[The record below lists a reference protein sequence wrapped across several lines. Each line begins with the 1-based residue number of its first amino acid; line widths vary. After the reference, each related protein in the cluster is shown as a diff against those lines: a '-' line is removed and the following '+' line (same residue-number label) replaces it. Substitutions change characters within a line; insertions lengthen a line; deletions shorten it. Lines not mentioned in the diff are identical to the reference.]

1 MFGNIPN
8 EMRTFDQWI
17 VWRYED
23 RDADKPTKVPYSAK
37 NNRHASVTD
46 PQTWGTYDEAVA
58 AMDTNWYAGIGF
70 VLTDA
75 DPYTFIDL
83 DDTKGDQTCLDR
95 QLRVFDEFN
104 SYAELSPSGA
114 GLHIIVKGKVP
125 SGRRRSFIE
134 VYSSQ
139 RYMTMT
145 GNVYR
150 NAPINEHNEL
160 LQVLHKQMS
169 EGKGAATFYAGLEQA
184 KLSDEAVLE
193 VAGRAANSDKFN
205 DLYFDGNWQ
214 KYYPSQSEADFA
226 LVDILAFYSENR
238 FQVQNL
244 FLKSKLAEREK
255 SRAQYR
261 INYMLNRCF
270 DRMLAPVDIDGLRN
284 MMNEAIEAKQGR
296 SEASSSVVAGD
307 VPTPAVAAPSGPFAI
322 DSSETYSKSTPELQ
336 PRSSVYSVPPGLV
349 GDIAQFIYAQAP
361 RPVAEIAL
369 AGAIG
374 FISGIIGRSY
384 NVSGTGLNQYVLLLA
399 PTGTGKEAIARG
411 IDKLMVEVQRSVPA
425 ATDFVGP
432 AEISSPQA
440 LTKHLSRTSPSF
452 VSLVGEF
459 GMYFKALCAE
469 HAPPHLVGLRRAM
482 LDLFNKSGEGSVLR
496 QTIYSDKE
504 KNTNSLLAPAFSM
517 IGESVPE
524 TFYNILNEDMI
535 SSGLLPRFSMIEYNG
550 ERPPLNE
557 GHMLARPSFQLIQQL
572 GELCAFSLQL
582 NSQSKAVQVALAPDA
597 KALFDS
603 FNVHCDSNIN
613 SAEREIRRHLWNRAH
628 IKALKLAAVIAV
640 GCDPYHPTINSEH
653 ASWAINLV
661 VADVR
666 NLLSKFDAG
675 EIGIDGDETKQ
686 LQTIINTVRSYITEP
701 FSEVSKYVPNMGNLH
716 SERIIPYAYMQRK
729 LAQVAIFR
737 KDKMGSSYAIKRAL
751 KTLVE
756 RGDICEVS
764 RSTMSQQYK
773 TNALAY
779 MIAVPRVF
787 GI

>member
-8 EMRTFDQWI
+8 EMRAFNQWV

-23 RDADKPTKVPYSAK
+23 RDASKPTKVPYSPA
-37 NNRHASVTD
+37 NNRMASVTD
-46 PQTWGTYDEAVA
+46 PSTWGSYDDAVA
-58 AMDTNWYAGIGF
+58 ALSTNWYAGIGF

-83 DDTKGDQTCLDR
+83 DDTHGDQSALDR
-95 QLRVFDEFN
+95 QIKVFNEFD

-150 NAPINEHNEL
+150 NAPINAHDEL
-160 LQVLHKQMS
+160 LQVLHSQMS
-169 EGKGAATFYAGLEQA
+169 EGKGAATFYAGLEKA
-184 KLSDEAVLE
+184 KLSDAEVLDM
-193 VAGRAANSDKFN
+193 AGRAANAEKFN
-205 DLYFDGNWQ
+205 ELYYEGNWQ

-238 FQVQNL
+238 AQVQNL
-244 FLKSKLAEREK
+244 FLQSKLGQREK

-261 INYMLNRCF
+261 INYMLDRCF
-270 DRMLAPVDIDGLRN
+270 DRMLPPVDIDGLRN
-284 MMNEAIEAKQGR
+284 MLNEAIEAKREQPQ
-296 SEASSSVVAGD
+296 ASVNGNRID
-307 VPTPAVAAPSGPFAI
+307 VEPTPTLAAPI
-322 DSSETYSKSTPELQ
+322 Q
-336 PRSSVYSVPPGLV
+336 PKQSVYSPPPGLV
-349 GDIAQFIYAQAP
+349 GSIAQFIYSQAP

-369 AGAIG
+369 AGSIG
-374 FISGIIGRSY
+374 LVSGIIGRSY

-411 IDKLMVEVQRSVPA
+411 IDKLMAEVQRGVPA
-425 ATDFVGP
+425 AVDFVGP
-432 AEISSPQA
+432 AEISSAQA
-440 LTKHLSRTSPSF
+440 LIKHLGRTSPSF

-459 GMYFKALCAE
+459 GLFFKQMCSE
-469 HAPPHLVGLRRAM
+469 HAPPHLIGLRRA
-482 LDLFNKSGEGSVLR
+482 LLELFNKSGEGNVMR
-496 QTIYSDKE
+496 PTIYSDRE
-504 KNTNSLLAPAFSM
+504 KNTTALLAPAFSM
-517 IGESVPE
+517 IGESTPE
-524 TFYNILNEDMI
+524 KFYEVLNEGMI
-535 SSGLLPRFSMIEYNG
+535 SEGLLPRFSMIEYNG

-557 GHMLARPSFQLIQQL
+557 AHMLARPTFELIQKL

-582 NSQSKAVQVALAPDA
+582 NSQNKALAVQIDEQA

-603 FNVHCDSNIN
+603 FNLHCDSNIN
-613 SAEREIRRHLWNRAH
+613 SAEREVRRHLWNRAH
-628 IKALKLAAVIAV
+628 IKALKLAAIIAV
-640 GCDPYHPTINSEH
+640 GCDPYHPTINTEH
-653 ASWAINLV
+653 ATWAINFV
-661 VADVR
+661 IADVR
-666 NLLSKFDAG
+666 NLLGKFDAG
-675 EIGIDGDETKQ
+675 EIGIDNDETKQ
-686 LQTIINTVRSYITEP
+686 LQTIIQTIRTYVTSP
-701 FSEVSKYVPNMGNLH
+701 FSEVEKYIPNMGNLH
-716 SERIIPYAYMQRK
+716 SERVIPYAYLQRK
-729 LAQVAIFR
+729 LAAVAIFR

-756 RGDICEVS
+756 RGDITEVS
-764 RSTMSQQYK
+764 RSVMAQQYK
-773 TNALAY
+773 TNAVSY